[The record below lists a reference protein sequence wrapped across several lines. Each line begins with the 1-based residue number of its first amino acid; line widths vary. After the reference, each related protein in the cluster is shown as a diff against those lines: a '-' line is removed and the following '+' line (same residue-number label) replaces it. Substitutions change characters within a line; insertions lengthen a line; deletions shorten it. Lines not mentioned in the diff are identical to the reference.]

1 MKTLLKSTTSLG
13 LSLALAFPHGAFAQQ
28 QDVPACGPVG
38 EASEFPCAFEDQT
51 VESAEELRIAA
62 ELSADA
68 EADAEAETSDPE
80 ADAEEGANDLVDE
93 AADAAEDATGAVTDT
108 VDEATDEAAEA
119 AEEAGDAAEDAG
131 QAVEEAAE
139 AEADA
144 EAAAAAEGEDAV
156 TADVEADTEATVSTE
171 AEEAATA
178 DAEAETEATAATEG
192 EDATAAEVD
201 VATEADASMETDDA
215 AADVEADAQ
224 AEDAGTAEAEATAE
238 ADAEARTDA
247 PDETV
252 EEVETSG
259 ENTADEPVT
268 TDGSA
273 SDAADQTDA
282 AAATGEAQND
292 AEMSQD
298 EEATPLNE
306 TGTET
311 DAETAAE
318 AEAAPVENTATV
330 ADGEADA
337 EAEAAL
343 TDEQRRAREERREQ
357 RREERRAQRRAEREA
372 AAAAAAAAAQD
383 SSADAEVVTEEV
395 TEEDVRSSSEDFDTK
410 VTAASDA
417 APEAQDSDSGLSDFE
432 KALLLGLGA
441 VAVGSVLNNGE
452 KIVSRSGDRVVVQD
466 PDGELRVLKDD
477 NALIR
482 RPGDQVQTQTFDDGS
497 TRTIVT
503 KADGSRIETIRARD
517 GSVLRRT
524 NFDAQGREYVLVDD
538 LVEERE
544 VNVSELPRVQE
555 NQRTVTA
562 STQDEEALRRALQ
575 AQQLADQGRTFSL
588 RQVREIPEVRSLAPQ
603 LELDAVRF
611 PTGSAAIQPAQAK
624 ALANIGVTL
633 RDMIQKDPRTVILVE
648 GHTDAVGDA
657 SYNLALSDRRAE
669 TVALALT
676 EYFDVPPENLVT
688 QGYGES
694 QLRVPTNGPEP
705 ANRRAVVRNIT
716 GLLR

>member
-1 MKTLLKSTTSLG
+1 MKNLLKSTTSLG
-13 LSLALAFPHGAFAQQ
+13 LSLALAFPQGAFAQQ

-51 VESAEELRIAA
+51 VETAEELRIAA
-62 ELSADA
+62 DLSANV
-68 EADAEAETSDPE
+68 EADAEAEGADVET
-80 ADAEEGANDLVDE
+80 ADAEADE
-93 AADAAEDATGAVTDT
+93 VIDDAADAADDATDAVEDMA
-108 VDEATDEAAEA
+108 DEA
-119 AEEAGDAAEDAG
+119 AEEAAEAGSDAADAADDVADETA
-131 QAVEEAAE
+131 QVVEEATEAEADVNATVSTDGAE
-139 AEADA
+139 AEA
-144 EAAAAAEGEDAV
+144 E
-156 TADVEADTEATVSTE
+156 TN
-171 AEEAATA
+171 A
-178 DAEAETEATAATEG
+178 DAP
-192 EDATAAEVD
+192 V
-201 VATEADASMETDDA
+201 
-215 AADVEADAQ
+215 
-224 AEDAGTAEAEATAE
+224 
-238 ADAEARTDA
+238 
-247 PDETV
+247 ETV
-252 EEVETSG
+252 EEVAPADGAEGDSD
-259 ENTADEPVT
+259 TADAPVM
-268 TDGSA
+268 TDAPEGDA
-273 SDAADQTDA
+273 VAADTATADDETMNEAADSDAQEISED
-282 AAATGEAQND
+282 EA
-292 AEMSQD
+292 
-298 EEATPLNE
+298 ATPLNE

-311 DAETAAE
+311 EAEASAEADTAVDADTAIEADTAAEANTAVETDTASEANTVSEAETAGEGDTAAE
-318 AEAAPVENTATV
+318 AETATESEAPVENTATV

-343 TDEQRRAREERREQ
+343 TDEQLQAREERREQ

-372 AAAAAAAAAQD
+372 AAAAAAAAAEETG
-383 SSADAEVVTEEV
+383 AEAEVVTEKV
-395 TEEDVRSSSEDFDTK
+395 TEEDVRSSDEDFDTK
-410 VTAASDA
+410 VTAAGEA
-417 APEAQDSDSGLSDFE
+417 APQANDSDSGMSDFE

-452 KIVSRSGDRVVVQD
+452 KIVSRTGDRVVVQD

-538 LVEERE
+538 LVDEQE
-544 VNVSELPRVQE
+544 VIVSELPKVQE
-555 NQRTVTA
+555 TQRTVVA
-562 STQDEEALRRALQ
+562 SQQDEEALRRALQ
-575 AQQLADQGRTFSL
+575 AQQRSDQGRTFSL
-588 RQVREIPEVRSLAPQ
+588 RQVREIQEVRSLAPQ

-611 PTGSAAIQPAQAK
+611 PTGSAAIQPEQAK
-624 ALANIGVTL
+624 ALANIGATL

-676 EYFDVPPENLVT
+676 EYFDVPPANLVT